1 MLKIANF
8 AFIPT
13 LTFVF
18 QNLLIDK
25 VCLVNLN
32 YDPSICSNLTNFKN
46 NEKEVEKI
54 VASINMYLNILTSI
68 PAIIVSLFL
77 GPWSDVNGRK
87 PLLIFPQIG
96 TMLTQSIYVINA
108 YQTSLPGEFLL
119 LASIGSLFG
128 GWTAFLI
135 GVYSYISDVSTGQA
149 RTYRIALIDLFTY
162 VGYPLGTFLSG
173 PLYKYGGYYTVFGL
187 VSLIIDLKSPFENL
201 SNLKN
206 CSFRL
211 LDSHFYQTYM
221 W

>member
-1 MLKIANF
+1 MFKIANC

-13 LTFVF
+13 LAFVF
-18 QNLLIDK
+18 QNLLIEK
-25 VCLVNLN
+25 ICLVNLN
-32 YDPSICSNLTNFKN
+32 YDPVICSNLTSFRD
-46 NEKEVEKI
+46 NEKEVEKV

-96 TMLTQSIYVINA
+96 IMLTQSIYVMNA
-108 YQTSLPGEFLL
+108 YQTSLPGEFIL

-128 GWTAFLI
+128 GMTALFI

-187 VSLIIDLKSPFENL
+187 VSLMTCLNSDKIL
-201 SNLKN
+201 
-206 CSFRL
+206 
-211 LDSHFYQTYM
+211 
-221 W
+221 

>member
-1 MLKIANF
+1 M
-8 AFIPT
+8 
-13 LTFVF
+13 
-18 QNLLIDK
+18 IDK

-32 YDPSICSNLTNFKN
+32 YDSAICSNLTNFKD
-46 NEKEVEKI
+46 NEKEVEKV

-96 TMLTQSIYVINA
+96 IMLTQSIYVMNA
-108 YQTSLPGEFLL
+108 YQTSLPGEFIL

-128 GWTAFLI
+128 GMTALFI

-149 RTYRIALIDLFTY
+149 RTYRIALIDLFVF

-187 VSLIIDLKSPFENL
+187 VSLIIDLRSPFENL
-201 SNLKN
+201 SHVKKL
-206 CSFRL
+206 FI
-211 LDSHFYQTYM
+211 
-221 W
+221 

>member
-1 MLKIANF
+1 
-8 AFIPT
+8 
-13 LTFVF
+13 
-18 QNLLIDK
+18 
-25 VCLVNLN
+25 
-32 YDPSICSNLTNFKN
+32 
-46 NEKEVEKI
+46 
-54 VASINMYLNILTSI
+54 MYLNILTAI

-87 PLLIFPQIG
+87 PLMIIPQIG
-96 TMLTQSIYVINA
+96 TILAQFMFVINT
-108 YQTSLPGEFLL
+108 YLTYLPGEFIL

-187 VSLIIDLKSPFENL
+187 VSLIIVLRKIEIYLIIQF
-201 SNLKN
+201 
-206 CSFRL
+206 FV
-211 LDSHFYQTYM
+211 
-221 W
+221 

>member
-1 MLKIANF
+1 MLKNTNF

-32 YDPSICSNLTNFKN
+32 YDPAICSNLTNFKD
-46 NEKEVEKI
+46 NEKEVEKV
-54 VASINMYLNILTSI
+54 VASINMYLNVLMSI

-96 TMLTQSIYVINA
+96 TMLVQSIYVFNA
-108 YQTSLPGEFLL
+108 YQTSLPGEFIL

-187 VSLIIDLKSPFENL
+187 VSLITYLRSPFENL
-201 SNLKN
+201 SKL
-206 CSFRL
+206 
-211 LDSHFYQTYM
+211 
-221 W
+221 